1 MKKVFTFV
9 AAALCAV
16 TMSAKVVVLDPS
28 TQTPISTEDTQNGEA
43 ISLTIDGVGI
53 AYNGTLN
60 AATETAPADFR
71 VFGNKTLT
79 LSASSNITKVRIAGK
94 ANKAGFT
101 ASVDKGNITKGSSY
115 EVVTTKESLEDPLI
129 VVENINATSVTL
141 TITKQ
146 LRAYKIEVTL
156 GEGEGEGEGGGE
168 GGEGD
173 EIVVTGLNYVDAVFY
188 EDETYGDYWIF
199 EFYNDILEINEE
211 YYLGAPMVFF
221 TCEES
226 TTSGTKIAGTWTPFE
241 SVYFATDDE
250 EDEGVYTDEEEPVGS
265 LTVTCVG
272 KGLYNFVG
280 SFVGEDGK
288 TYKWDLKNMEVD
300 AYNGVTYEDIFLDD
314 DQPTSV
320 ENTEANVQSAIKT
333 LRNGQVLIRKN
344 NKVYTI
350 LGQEVK

>member
-16 TMSAKVVVLDPS
+16 AMSAKVVVLDPS
-28 TQTPISTEDTQNGEA
+28 TQTPISTEDTGNGEA

-71 VFGNKTLT
+71 VFGSKTLT

-101 ASVDKGNITKGSSY
+101 ASVDNGSITKGSSY
-115 EVVTTKESLEDPLI
+115 GDVTVKESLEDPLI

-141 TITKQ
+141 SITKQ
-146 LRAYKIEVTL
+146 LRAYMIEVTL
-156 GEGEGEGEGGGE
+156 GEGEGEGEGGEGGEGE
-168 GGEGD
+168 GGE
-173 EIVVTGLNYVDAVFY
+173 IVVTNLNYVDAIFY
-188 EDETYGDYWIF
+188 EDETYGDYWAF
-199 EFYNDILEINEE
+199 DFYKDLDEE
-211 YYLGAPMVFF
+211 GYIVSPYVYFV
-221 TCEES
+221 CEES
-226 TTSGTKIAGTWTPFE
+226 TTSSTKIAGTWSAYDAGYFE
-241 SVYFATDDE
+241 TDE
-250 EDEGVYTDEEEPVGS
+250 EESGVYTDEEEPVGS

-272 KGLYNFVG
+272 EGLYNFAG
-280 SFVGEDGK
+280 SFVGDDGK
-288 TYKWDLKNMEVD
+288 TYKWNLNNMDVY
-300 AYNGVTYEDIFLDD
+300 AYNGDTYEDIFLDD

>member
-16 TMSAKVVVLDPS
+16 AMSAKVVVLDPS

-43 ISLTIDGVGI
+43 ISLTIDGIGI

-79 LSASSNITKVRIAGK
+79 LSASSNISKVRIAGK
-94 ANKAGFT
+94 ANKASFT

-141 TITKQ
+141 SITKQ
-146 LRAYKIEVTL
+146 LRAYMIEVTL
-156 GEGEGEGEGGGE
+156 GEGEGEGEGEGGGE
-168 GGEGD
+168 GGEGG
-173 EIVVTGLNYVDAVFY
+173 EIVVTGLNYVDAIFY
-188 EDETYGDYWIF
+188 EDETYGDYWSF
-199 EFYNDILEINEE
+199 DFYNDLDEE
-211 YYLGAPMVFF
+211 GYIVAPYVYFV
-221 TCEES
+221 CYES
-226 TTSGTKIAGTWTPFE
+226 TTSSTKIAGTWNAYDAG
-241 SVYFATDDE
+241 YFKTDDE
-250 EDEGVYTDEEEPVGS
+250 ESGVYTDEEEPVGS
-265 LTVTCVG
+265 LTVTCIG
-272 KGLYNFVG
+272 EGLYNFAG
-280 SFVGEDGK
+280 SFVGDDGK
-288 TYKWDLKNMEVD
+288 TYKWNLNNMEVY
-300 AYNGVTYEDIFLDD
+300 AYNGDTYEDITLDD
-314 DQPTSV
+314 YQPTAV